1 MPYRDHS
8 APLRVEFNGRA
19 SEFFGIWIVNV
30 LLSILT
36 FGIYSAWAKVRTNKY
51 FYQNTLIDGRRFD
64 YHATG
69 GQILIGRII
78 VVIGIMI
85 FQVLALI
92 PILALLMLVG
102 LLFLVPMLM
111 VRALRFNAQVTSW
124 ANVRF
129 GFDGDAWGAFK
140 VYLLWPFL
148 SVFTLYLAYP
158 MAARA
163 IRAYSIGN
171 HRLGQARF
179 SFGAPLGAFYKAFFA
194 AGLWILGTGLIAAAV
209 AMPFLQGLD
218 LRNGTEPPPESV
230 FALIAGFYVFF
241 FVGFIPAG
249 AIWQA
254 FLRNAIFN
262 DTMLE
267 GGHRLASDV
276 SPLRVVWIVMSNV
289 VVTFL
294 TLGLM
299 LPWARI
305 RLARYYAAH
314 TQVIPAGS
322 LDDFLSQEQARQ
334 GALGDAF
341 TDLQSVDV
349 GLPV

>member
-1 MPYRDHS
+1 MTHHS
-8 APLRVEFNGRA
+8 HGATQVEFHGKA

-30 LLSILT
+30 LLSIVT

-51 FYQNTLIDGRRFD
+51 FYQNTVIDGRRFD

-69 GQILIGRII
+69 QQILIGRVI
-78 VVIGIMI
+78 VVIGFMI
-85 FQVLALI
+85 YSTLSII
-92 PILALLMLVG
+92 PIMAILLPIAF
-102 LLFLVPMLM
+102 LFVLPMLL
-111 VRALRFNAQVTSW
+111 VRSLRFNAQMTSW

-129 GFDGDAWGAFK
+129 GFDGTAWNAFK

-148 SVFTLYLAYP
+148 TLFTLYLAYP
-158 MAARA
+158 VAARA
-163 IRAYSIGN
+163 IRAYSVGN

-179 SFGAPLGAFYKAFFA
+179 SFGAPLGPFFKAFFA
-194 AGLWILGTGLIAAAV
+194 AVLWVLGVGLVAGAV
-209 AMPFLQGLD
+209 AMPFLDGLF
-218 LRNGTEPPPESV
+218 NSSTGPEPES
-230 FALIAGFYVFF
+230 ALALVAAFYVLF

-254 FLRNAIFN
+254 FLRNTIFN
-262 DTMLE
+262 NTVLD
-267 GGHRLASDV
+267 GRHRLESDV

-289 VVTFL
+289 VVTFAS
-294 TLGLM
+294 LGLM

-305 RLARYYAAH
+305 RLARYYARH
-314 TQVIPAGS
+314 TRVYPAGS
-322 LDDFLSQEQARQ
+322 LDDFLSQQQEQQ

-341 TDLQSVDV
+341 TDLQSVDI